1 MAERKNM
8 CAKDRFRDKNFI
20 MLPTVDVCFKGLMN
34 NPKVRKGFIAA
45 LLKEDPKEIRETF
58 LLPTVLRQDYPD
70 DKLGVLDVRVLM
82 EDGRQLDMEMQV
94 AYFEYWDARILF
106 YLSKIFTDQL
116 KKGEPYENLKKCVHV
131 SILDFIHFED
141 DEECYRQITFC
152 DRKTGKEYTDLMEI
166 QILELQKLSQDQKDG
181 NGLIN
186 WMRFLGGKNRR
197 EFEEMAKTDE
207 YIGEA
212 YRELEKLSADEKA
225 KLEYEARE
233 KAIRDYNS
241 QMSSAL
247 RRGMQRGMEKGI
259 EQGMKQGMQQG
270 IEQGRQ
276 DMIVHMLQ
284 SGAAPEEIILMTG
297 AEPEEVKKA
306 AEAAGVKA
314 SS

>member
-1 MAERKNM
+1 MHCKAE
-8 CAKDRFRDKNFI
+8 
-20 MLPTVDVCFKGLMN
+20 
-34 NPKVRKGFIAA
+34 
-45 LLKEDPKEIRETF
+45 
-58 LLPTVLRQDYPD
+58 
-70 DKLGVLDVRVLM
+70 
-82 EDGRQLDMEMQV
+82 
-94 AYFEYWDARILF
+94 
-106 YLSKIFTDQL
+106 

-141 DEECYRQITFC
+141 DGECYRQITFC

-241 QMSSAL
+241 QMGSAL
-247 RRGMQRGMEKGI
+247 RRGMKKGI
-259 EQGMKQGMQQG
+259 ETGLKQSALNLKKMGMSE
-270 IEQGRQ
+270 EQIAQAVDR
-276 DMIVHMLQ
+276 DIDV
-284 SGAAPEEIILMTG
+284 
-297 AEPEEVKKA
+297 VKEWIREGEK
-306 AEAAGVKA
+306 E
-314 SS
+314 